1 MRVLLVHGLGR
12 TPASLQGL
20 ARSLRRAGHSTRLFG
35 YYAFAEH
42 YDRIRMRLASELR
55 ALARSS
61 EPVGLIGHSLGGL
74 LLRHALAE
82 APGLRVHRLIMLGT
96 PNQPPRLAV
105 RANRWLPFRV
115 FARSCGTLLANPGAF
130 SRIPPPAVPY
140 TLVAGT
146 AGWRRIPGPFG
157 AELNDGVVSVS
168 ETLVSEE
175 DQPML
180 LPVSHTFMMNDGR
193 LQRLVLDLLNPDR
206 GSADTPEMDL
216 GRGPQAGSP

>member
-12 TPASLQGL
+12 TPVSLQGL
-20 ARSLRRAGHSTRLFG
+20 ARALRRAGHSTRLFG

-42 YDRIRMRLASELR
+42 YDRIRLRLASELR
-55 ALARSS
+55 AMARSP

-74 LLRHALAE
+74 LLRHALVE

-115 FARSCGTLLANPGAF
+115 FARSCGTLLATPGAF

-157 AELNDGVVSVS
+157 AEPNDGVISVS
-168 ETLVSEE
+168 ETLLSEADE
-175 DQPML
+175 PLL
-180 LPVSHTFMMNDGR
+180 LPVSHTFMMNDSQ
-193 LQRLVLDLLNPDR
+193 LQRLVLELLNPGNQDTDTSGTDR
-206 GSADTPEMDL
+206 STLQKP
-216 GRGPQAGSP
+216 

>member
-12 TPASLQGL
+12 TPVSLHGL
-20 ARSLRRAGHSTRLFG
+20 ARALKRASHSTRLFG

-42 YDRIRMRLASELR
+42 YDRIRLRLASELR
-55 ALARSS
+55 ALARSP

-115 FARSCGTLLANPGAF
+115 FARSCGSLLATPGAF
-130 SRIPPPAVPY
+130 ARIPPPAVPY

-146 AGWRRIPGPFG
+146 AGWRRVPGPFG
-157 AELNDGVVSVS
+157 PEPNDGLVSVS
-168 ETLVSEE
+168 ETMVNEGDEPL
-175 DQPML
+175 L
-180 LPVSHTFMMNDGR
+180 LPVTHTFMMNDHR
-193 LQRLVLDLLNPDR
+193 LQRLVLDLLAPVAAEPGAP
-206 GSADTPEMDL
+206 GSS
-216 GRGPQAGSP
+216 GAG

>member
-12 TPASLQGL
+12 SPVSLHGL
-20 ARSLRRAGHSTRLFG
+20 ARALRRTGHSTRLFG

-42 YDRIRMRLASELR
+42 YDRIRLRLASQLR
-55 ALARSS
+55 ALARSP

-74 LLRHALAE
+74 LLRHALIE
-82 APGLRVHRLIMLGT
+82 APGLNVHRLIMLGT

-115 FARSCGTLLANPGAF
+115 FARSCGSLLASPGAYA
-130 SRIPPPAVPY
+130 RIPPPAVPY

-146 AGWRRIPGPFG
+146 GGWRRVPGPFG

-168 ETLVSEE
+168 ETLVHEADE
-175 DQPML
+175 PTL
-180 LPVSHTFMMNDGR
+180 LPVTHTFMMNDRR
-193 LQRLVLDLLNPDR
+193 LQRLVLDLLNP
-206 GSADTPEMDL
+206 ATLDTDNS
-216 GRGPQAGSP
+216 GTGQSRA

>member
-20 ARSLRRAGHSTRLFG
+20 ARALRRAGHSTRLFG

-42 YDRIRMRLASELR
+42 YDRIRVRLASELR
-55 ALARSS
+55 ALGRTP

-74 LLRHALAE
+74 LLRHALQD
-82 APGLRVHRLIMLGT
+82 APALKVHQLIMLGT

-115 FARSCGTLLANPGAF
+115 FARSCGSVLATPGAF

-157 AELNDGVVSVS
+157 AEPNDGLVAVS
-168 ETLVSEE
+168 ETRVHEADE
-175 DQPML
+175 PVL
-180 LPVSHTFMMNDGR
+180 LPVGHTFMMNDHR
-193 LQRLVLDLLNPDR
+193 LQRLVLELL
-206 GSADTPEMDL
+206 TT
-216 GRGPQAGSP
+216 

>member
-12 TPASLQGL
+12 TPVSLQGL
-20 ARSLRRAGHSTRLFG
+20 ARALRRSGHATRLFG

-42 YDRIRMRLASELR
+42 YDRIRLRLASELR

-74 LLRHALAE
+74 LLRHALVE

-115 FARSCGTLLANPGAF
+115 FARSCGSLLATPGAF
-130 SRIPPPAVPY
+130 ARIPPPAVPY

-146 AGWRRIPGPFG
+146 AGWRRVPGPFG
-157 AELNDGVVSVS
+157 AEPNDGIVSVS
-168 ETLVSEE
+168 ETLVTEGDE
-175 DQPML
+175 PLL
-180 LPVSHTFMMNDGR
+180 LPVTHTFMMNDQR
-193 LQRLVLDLLNPDR
+193 LQQMVLDLLNPGNAD
-206 GSADTPEMDL
+206 SAEP
-216 GRGPQAGSP
+216 G

>member
-12 TPASLQGL
+12 TPVSLQGL
-20 ARSLRRAGHSTRLFG
+20 GRALRRSGHATRLFG

-42 YDRIRMRLASELR
+42 YDRIRLRLASELR

-74 LLRHALAE
+74 LLRHALVE

-115 FARSCGTLLANPGAF
+115 FARSCGSLLATPGAF
-130 SRIPPPAVPY
+130 ARIPPPAVPY

-146 AGWRRIPGPFG
+146 AGWRRVPGPFG
-157 AELNDGVVSVS
+157 AEPNDGIVSVS
-168 ETLVSEE
+168 ETLVTEGDE
-175 DQPML
+175 PLL
-180 LPVSHTFMMNDGR
+180 LPVTHTFMMNDQR
-193 LQRLVLDLLNPDR
+193 LQQMVLDLLNPGNAD
-206 GSADTPEMDL
+206 SAEP
-216 GRGPQAGSP
+216 G

>member
-12 TPASLQGL
+12 TPVSLQGL
-20 ARSLRRAGHSTRLFG
+20 ARALRRAGHSTRLFG

-42 YDRIRMRLASELR
+42 YDRIRLRLASDLR
-55 ALARSS
+55 ALARSP

-74 LLRHALAE
+74 LLRHALGE

-115 FARSCGTLLANPGAF
+115 FARSCGSLLATPGAF
-130 SRIPPPAVPY
+130 ARIPPPAVPY

-146 AGWRRIPGPFG
+146 AGWRRVPGPFG
-157 AELNDGVVSVS
+157 AELNDGIISVS
-168 ETLVSEE
+168 ETLVTAE
-175 DQPML
+175 DQPHL
-180 LPVSHTFMMNDGR
+180 LPVSHTFMMNDHR
-193 LQRLVLDLLNPDR
+193 LQQLVLELLDPGTTD
-206 GSADTPEMDL
+206 P
-216 GRGPQAGSP
+216 GRSTDVPAAG